1 MANKQFFTEQTHFYG
16 NTRPQDLLAQ
26 YGSPLYV
33 YNEAI
38 LRARCQDMVGLVDY
52 RPFSADYS
60 CKANSNLH
68 LLRIIREEGLEA
80 DAMSP
85 GEMQVLLAAGFA
97 PEQILFVCNN
107 VSTQEMAYAVERGI
121 TVSVDS
127 ISQLDQFGRAFPGR
141 RVAARLNV
149 GHGAG
154 HHEKV
159 VTAGKRTKFGINS
172 EMLDTLQT
180 VVRRHNLKLVGFNQ
194 HIGSLFMD
202 ETAYAAS
209 AEQLMQTA
217 MRFEHLEFIDMGG
230 GFGIPYMKQD
240 GQAPLDLAPFRA
252 RLNATMEDFAHRYGK
267 RVKFRSE
274 PGRYVVAECGVLLG
288 TVHALKEHAGVNYV
302 GTDLGFNV
310 LMRPVLYDSYH
321 DIEVYRG
328 NQLARTGS
336 DTVNIVGTICESG
349 DTLAEDRTLPE
360 FYAGDA
366 LGVMDAGAY
375 GYSMAS
381 NYNNRL
387 RPAEVLIGLDG
398 QARLI
403 RRRDRIE
410 DLLAP
415 FDV

>member
-1 MANKQFFTEQTHFYG
+1 MSSKHYFSEQTGFYG
-16 NTRPQDLLAQ
+16 QTQPQSLLAQ
-26 YGSPLYV
+26 FGSPLYV

-38 LRARCQDMVGLVDY
+38 LRQRCRDMANLVDY

-60 CKANSNLH
+60 CKANGNLH

-85 GEMQVLLAAGFA
+85 GEIAVLLQAGFA

-107 VSTQEMAYAVERGI
+107 VSTEEMAFAVERGI

-159 VTAGKRTKFGINS
+159 VTAGKRTKFGIGGD
-172 EMLDTLQT
+172 MLDTLLT
-180 VVRRHNLKLVGFNQ
+180 VVRRHDLKLVGFNQ

-202 ETAYAAS
+202 DTAYTAS

-217 MRFEHLEFIDMGG
+217 MRFQDLEFIDMGG
-230 GFGIPYMKQD
+230 GFGVPYMKQD
-240 GQAPLDLAPFRA
+240 GQTALNLDPFRA
-252 RLNATMEDFAHRYGK
+252 KLNAYMEDFARRYGK
-267 RVKFRSE
+267 RVKFRTE
-274 PGRYVVAECGVLLG
+274 PGRYVAAECGVLLG
-288 TVHALKEHAGVNYV
+288 TVHAIKDHADIRYV

-328 NQLARTGS
+328 NQLVRSGA
-336 DTVNIVGTICESG
+336 DTVTIVGNICESG
-349 DTLAEDRTLPE
+349 DKLAEGRTLPE
-360 FYAGDA
+360 IYEGDA

-375 GYSMAS
+375 GFSMAS

-398 QARLI
+398 QPRLI
-403 RRRDRIE
+403 RRRDRME